1 MEVDL
6 FASAGPL
13 FTLVVG
19 GAIGLVCQQILG
31 IWIKPNYYTK
41 GSNADH

>member
-13 FTLVVG
+13 FTFVVG
-19 GAIGLVCQQILG
+19 GALGLIAQKIIG

-41 GSNADH
+41 GINADH